1 MSEPAASFTNIH
13 SAQVELAGAVVGPA
27 AVLDG
32 QVPIKDKTVATVNNG
47 GNIDRTQGAA
57 LTGDME

>member
-1 MSEPAASFTNIH
+1 MSEPAVSFTNFH
-13 SAQVELAGAVVGPA
+13 SAQASLAGAVVGPA
-27 AVLDG
+27 AVLNG
-32 QVPIKDKTVATVNNG
+32 QAPTKNKTVATLITG

>member
-1 MSEPAASFTNIH
+1 MSEPAVSFTNIH
-13 SAQVELAGAVVGPA
+13 SAQSALAGAVVGPA
-27 AVLDG
+27 VVLNG
-32 QVPIKDKTVATVNNG
+32 QAPTKNKTVATVITG